1 MSPDEAPNPFQ
12 RGTGSY
18 PPVLAGRQ
26 AELTALRRLLSGLAN
41 GTLEQTIHLMQAPR
55 GLGKTVLLQALQR
68 DAAVRVEGVDVRR
81 TSAGVFTDID
91 DLAQLIEPAQSL
103 PRRLLNWFAGA
114 NALGIRLERP
124 TGGGGKTLRMI
135 ERALEQRSR
144 RPLLL
149 AVDEAHVLP
158 PSVCRA
164 LLNAFHATD
173 TKGSVATDGGCCMEG
188 RSGLGPEAGPVPS
201 EREVPDTAM
210 GRFQNATGKAR
221 CALLL
226 VGTPALTP
234 LLLSQEVNASF
245 AERAPA
251 IMPGLLSLDE
261 SIEALHVPQWREWEV
276 EEPVLAEVAA
286 DCLGYPFFLQLW
298 GEQLWEAGRSR
309 RAVDAQA
316 FHAARTGVDAV
327 RTDFYAARFDE
338 FERFGMVEGVG
349 RAALLA
355 AVQRIAPEI
364 SEWKAA
370 ITTLRLNQAME
381 DLGLNESQVAAAKR
395 CFIDNGFLTRHGDD
409 WQAAIP
415 SLATYIREHPR

>member
-26 AELTALRRLLSGLAN
+26 AELTALHRLLSGLAN

-68 DAAVRVEGVDVRR
+68 DASVRVEAVDVRR
-81 TSAGVFTDID
+81 TSAGVFVDID
-91 DLAQLIEPAQSL
+91 DLAQLIEP
-103 PRRLLNWFAGA
+103 
-114 NALGIRLERP
+114 
-124 TGGGGKTLRMI
+124 
-135 ERALEQRSR
+135 
-144 RPLLL
+144 
-149 AVDEAHVLP
+149 V
-158 PSVCRA
+158 
-164 LLNAFHATD
+164 
-173 TKGSVATDGGCCMEG
+173 
-188 RSGLGPEAGPVPS
+188 
-201 EREVPDTAM
+201 
-210 GRFQNATGKAR
+210 
-221 CALLL
+221 
-226 VGTPALTP
+226 
-234 LLLSQEVNASF
+234 
-245 AERAPA
+245 
-251 IMPGLLSLDE
+251 PGLLSLDE
-261 SIEALHVPQWREWEV
+261 SIEALHVPQWQEWKV
-276 EEPVLAEVAA
+276 EEPVLEEVAA

-338 FERFGMVEGVG
+338 FERFGMEEGVG
-349 RAALLA
+349 RATLLA

-370 ITTLRLNQAME
+370 ITTRRLDQAME
-381 DLGLNESQVAAAKR
+381 DLGLNESQVAVAKR

-415 SLATYIREHPR
+415 PLATYIQEHPR

>member
-26 AELTALRRLLSGLAN
+26 AELTALHRLLSGLAN

-68 DAAVRVEGVDVRR
+68 DASVRVEAVDVRR

-91 DLAQLIEPAQSL
+91 DLAQLIEPAGSL
-103 PRRLLNWFAGA
+103 PQRLLNWFAGA
-114 NALGIRLERP
+114 SAFGIRIERP
-124 TGGGGKTLRMI
+124 TGAGGKTLRKI
-135 ERALEQRSR
+135 ERALERRSR

-158 PSVCRA
+158 PSVCRT
-164 LLNAFHATD
+164 LLNA
-173 TKGSVATDGGCCMEG
+173 
-188 RSGLGPEAGPVPS
+188 
-201 EREVPDTAM
+201 
-210 GRFQNATGKAR
+210 FQNATGKAR

-245 AERAPA
+245 AERAPV

-261 SIEALHVPQWREWEV
+261 SIEALHVPQWQEWKV
-276 EEPVLAEVAA
+276 EEPVLEEVAA

-338 FERFGMVEGVG
+338 FERFGMEEGVG
-349 RAALLA
+349 RATLLA

-370 ITTLRLNQAME
+370 ITTRRLNQAME

-415 SLATYIREHPR
+415 SLATYIQEHPR